1 MKLWDIAK
9 NLGSAALQ
17 VALPGAASAIIA
29 GVNVFLSDDEQLPVT
44 ATGHDVTNA
53 IAKLPPEQQAS
64 VMEKEFD
71 VDITQIRE
79 AKSTLRTML
88 ESEVK
93 SPQSTRPKI
102 ALGAFRLVSFIT
114 ILIVSMWSYAI
125 LKGDKELVKA
135 IVDGWPLVAVLIGP
149 FVGWLNNYFGVLK
162 QEHKNRLDAANGSS
176 TPAGI
181 AGILSTLIKRR

>member
-1 MKLWDIAK
+1 MKIWDIAK

-17 VALPGAASAIIA
+17 VALPGTASAIIA

-64 VMEKEFD
+64 IMEKEYD
-71 VDITQIRE
+71 VEITQIKE
-79 AKSTLRTML
+79 ANSTLRVML
-88 ESEVK
+88 ESDAK
-93 SPQSTRPKI
+93 NPQSTRPRI
-102 ALGAFRLVSFIT
+102 AMGAFRVVSFIS
-114 ILIVSMWSYAI
+114 ILVVSMWSYAI
-125 LKGDKELVKA
+125 VDGDHKLLKT
-135 IVDGWPLVAVLIGP
+135 IVDGWPFVGIVIGP
-149 FVGWLNNYFGVLK
+149 FVGWLNHYFGVLK

-176 TPAGI
+176 TPDGI